1 MQNPV
6 AGYTYS
12 DLFDRYDDESSAA
25 ENEYSFW
32 SSKYEK
38 TATAAEKSNKQI
50 ELINKKIGIQAK
62 ALTTAEEEY
71 TKTKDAFGEE
81 SRKTQEAY
89 ARYLKEQI
97 EYQQLVNSLNNAEL
111 DRFDK
116 QNERYALEMKTYS
129 NQQSILLKLF
139 EDGDYG
145 VVTSTI
151 NMGAALRNMSYQLKR
166 TTNAYDKYNEY
177 VQAGTQNTDDGLAAL
192 HELQDER
199 YSFIGYAEAFADA
212 LNMSDDA
219 KKVTMQLGIAIADN
233 WKSISNGFNDL
244 RNYYREEGTN
254 EGYVLFID
262 FSGYYANIQHEP
274 CKAVL
279 HELLEKSGLS
289 DELRIITEDLMD
301 EIFKTFE
308 MDVSRFSDED
318 IEAMMNGKVDPF
330 MNMGVP
336 KELLT
341 GEKMLA
347 KGTDIGNQLAQNIGI
362 VFPYRIDNY
371 CKIVCGM
378 KHQGRYSD
386 DMHIIHRSKEVLLKV
401 LEGVKTI
408 AAEYGLILN
417 EKKTH
422 ICKLSGEYRYLQ
434 VKYTL
439 LQNGIVVRR
448 IHPKAI
454 TRERRKLK
462 AYKRLLDK
470 GIVTMEEIDGYFR
483 SWLSGNYKYM
493 SRDQIYKMNSLYVK
507 LFGRSVTW
515 KKGHGRLRW
524 LMAHPSAA

>member
-1 MQNPV
+1 MNPYYDANV
-6 AGYTYS
+6 LYDAG
-12 DLFDRYDDESSAA
+12 DRAIKGSRFKY
-25 ENEYSFW
+25 
-32 SSKYEK
+32 SSKLYEMEQLLI
-38 TATAAEKSNKQI
+38 TAKLQDALQNGTYQPKGSMKFAFSERGK
-50 ELINKKIGIQAK
+50 ERLI
-62 ALTTAEEEY
+62 
-71 TKTKDAFGEE
+71 
-81 SRKTQEAY
+81 S
-89 ARYLKEQI
+89 
-97 EYQQLVNSLNNAEL
+97 
-111 DRFDK
+111 
-116 QNERYALEMKTYS
+116 
-129 NQQSILLKLF
+129 SI
-139 EDGDYG
+139 
-145 VVTSTI
+145 VTSDKAVNHVICDEILTPY
-151 NMGAALRNMSYQLKR
+151 LQKFLQ
-166 TTNAYDKYNEY
+166 YDNSASQKGKG
-177 VQAGTQNTDDGLAAL
+177 V
-192 HELQDER
+192 
-199 YSFIGYAEAFADA
+199 AFHRRR
-212 LNMSDDA
+212 
-219 KKVTMQLGIAIADN
+219 
-233 WKSISNGFNDL
+233 FENDL

-254 EGYVLFID
+254 EGYVVFID

-274 CKAVL
+274 CKVVFC
-279 HELLEKSGLS
+279 ELLEKSGLS
-289 DELRIITEDLMD
+289 DELRLITEDLMD
-301 EIFKTFE
+301 KIFKTFE
-308 MDVSRFSDED
+308 MDVSRFPDED
-318 IEAMMNGKVDPF
+318 IQAMMNGKVDPF

-341 GEKMLA
+341 GKKMLA

-378 KHQGRYSD
+378 KHYGRYTD
-386 DMHIIHRSKEVLLKV
+386 DIHIIHRSKEVLLEV
-401 LEGVKTI
+401 LEGIKKI

-422 ICKLSGEYRYLQ
+422 ICKLSSDYRYLQ

-470 GIVTMEEIDGYFR
+470 GIITIEEIDGYFR

-524 LMAHPSAA
+524 LMAHPSAT

>member
-1 MQNPV
+1 MNPYYDANV
-6 AGYTYS
+6 LYDAG
-12 DLFDRYDDESSAA
+12 DRAMKGSRFKY
-25 ENEYSFW
+25 
-32 SSKYEK
+32 SSKLYEMEQLLI
-38 TATAAEKSNKQI
+38 TAKLQNALQNGTYQPKGSMKFAFSERGK
-50 ELINKKIGIQAK
+50 ERLI
-62 ALTTAEEEY
+62 
-71 TKTKDAFGEE
+71 
-81 SRKTQEAY
+81 S
-89 ARYLKEQI
+89 
-97 EYQQLVNSLNNAEL
+97 
-111 DRFDK
+111 
-116 QNERYALEMKTYS
+116 
-129 NQQSILLKLF
+129 SI
-139 EDGDYG
+139 
-145 VVTSTI
+145 VTSDKAVNHVICDEILTPYLQKFLQYD
-151 NMGAALRNMSYQLKR
+151 NSASQKGKGVAFHRKR
-166 TTNAYDKYNEY
+166 FE
-177 VQAGTQNTDDGLAAL
+177 
-192 HELQDER
+192 
-199 YSFIGYAEAFADA
+199 
-212 LNMSDDA
+212 
-219 KKVTMQLGIAIADN
+219 
-233 WKSISNGFNDL
+233 NDL

-274 CKAVL
+274 CKAIF
-279 HELLEKSGLS
+279 HDLLEKSGL
-289 DELRIITEDLMD
+289 DDDLQIVTEDLMAK
-301 EIFKTFE
+301 IFKTFE

-318 IEAMMNGKVDPF
+318 IQAMMSGKVDPF
-330 MNMGVP
+330 MNIGAP

-347 KGTDIGNQLAQNIGI
+347 KGTDIGNQLAQNTGI

-378 KHQGRYSD
+378 KHYGRYTD
-386 DMHIIHRSKEVLLKV
+386 DMHIIHQSKEVLLKV
-401 LEGVKTI
+401 LEGIKAI
-408 AAEYGLILN
+408 AAEHGLILN

-422 ICKLSGEYRYLQ
+422 ICKLSSEYRYLQ

-493 SRDQIYKMNSLYVK
+493 SRDQIYNMNSLYVK

-524 LMAHPSAA
+524 LMAHPLTA

>member
-1 MQNPV
+1 MNPYYDTNV
-6 AGYTYS
+6 LYDAG
-12 DLFDRYDDESSAA
+12 DRAMNGSQFKYA
-25 ENEYSFW
+25 
-32 SSKYEK
+32 SKLYK
-38 TATAAEKSNKQI
+38 LNQLLITAKLQ
-50 ELINKKIGIQAK
+50 K
-62 ALTTAEEEY
+62 ALQNGTYHPKGSMKFRYRERGKERLISSIVTPDKAVNHVICDEVLTPY
-71 TKTKDAFGEE
+71 LQKFLQYDNSASQKGKGVAFH
-81 SRKTQEAY
+81 R
-89 ARYLKEQI
+89 R
-97 EYQQLVNSLNNAEL
+97 
-111 DRFDK
+111 RF
-116 QNERYALEMKTYS
+116 E
-129 NQQSILLKLF
+129 
-139 EDGDYG
+139 
-145 VVTSTI
+145 
-151 NMGAALRNMSYQLKR
+151 
-166 TTNAYDKYNEY
+166 
-177 VQAGTQNTDDGLAAL
+177 
-192 HELQDER
+192 
-199 YSFIGYAEAFADA
+199 
-212 LNMSDDA
+212 
-219 KKVTMQLGIAIADN
+219 
-233 WKSISNGFNDL
+233 NDL

-274 CKAVL
+274 CKVVL

-289 DELRIITEDLMD
+289 DELRLITEDLMD
-301 EIFKTFE
+301 EIF
-308 MDVSRFSDED
+308 
-318 IEAMMNGKVDPF
+318 KVDPF

-347 KGTDIGNQLAQNIGI
+347 KGADIGNQLAQNIGI
-362 VFPYRIDNY
+362 TFPYRIDNY

-386 DMHIIHRSKEVLLKV
+386 DMHIIHRSKEVLLGV
-401 LEGVKTI
+401 LEGIKKI

-422 ICKLSGEYRYLQ
+422 ICKLSSDYRYLQ
-434 VKYTL
+434 MKYTL
-439 LQNGIVVRR
+439 LQNGVVVRR

-462 AYKRLLDK
+462 AYKRLLGK

>member
-1 MQNPV
+1 MSREVDERVVQMQ
-6 AGYTYS
+6 
-12 DLFDRYDDESSAA
+12 FDNAQFERGTRQTMGTLEKLKQSLQFKGVEKGFERISSASQKVDFS
-25 ENEYSFW
+25 EM
-32 SSKYEK
+32 
-38 TATAAEKSNKQI
+38 T
-50 ELINKKIGIQAK
+50 K
-62 ALTTAEEEY
+62 ALESIESKFSAVNVV
-71 TKTKDAFGEE
+71 AFH
-81 SRKTQEAY
+81 R
-89 ARYLKEQI
+89 R
-97 EYQQLVNSLNNAEL
+97 
-111 DRFDK
+111 RF
-116 QNERYALEMKTYS
+116 E
-129 NQQSILLKLF
+129 
-139 EDGDYG
+139 
-145 VVTSTI
+145 
-151 NMGAALRNMSYQLKR
+151 
-166 TTNAYDKYNEY
+166 
-177 VQAGTQNTDDGLAAL
+177 
-192 HELQDER
+192 
-199 YSFIGYAEAFADA
+199 
-212 LNMSDDA
+212 
-219 KKVTMQLGIAIADN
+219 
-233 WKSISNGFNDL
+233 NDL

-289 DELRIITEDLMD
+289 DELRLITEDLMD
-301 EIFKTFE
+301 KIFKTFE
-308 MDVSRFSDED
+308 MDVSRFPDED
-318 IEAMMNGKVDPF
+318 IQAMMNGKVDPF

-386 DMHIIHRSKEVLLKV
+386 DMHIIHRSKEVLLEV
-401 LEGVKTI
+401 LEGIKKI

-422 ICKLSGEYRYLQ
+422 ICKLSSDYRYLQ

-439 LQNGIVVRR
+439 LQNGVVVRR

-470 GIVTMEEIDGYFR
+470 GIVTIEEIDGYFR

>member
-1 MQNPV
+1 MSNIPKSRRKATSLDALALAQNIRSEITTELMLTF
-6 AGYTYS
+6 GYSEKRLEQHIRKVTDYIQ
-12 DLFDRYDDESSAA
+12 DD
-25 ENEYSFW
+25 
-32 SSKYEK
+32 
-38 TATAAEKSNKQI
+38 
-50 ELINKKIGIQAK
+50 
-62 ALTTAEEEY
+62 
-71 TKTKDAFGEE
+71 
-81 SRKTQEAY
+81 
-89 ARYLKEQI
+89 
-97 EYQQLVNSLNNAEL
+97 
-111 DRFDK
+111 
-116 QNERYALEMKTYS
+116 
-129 NQQSILLKLF
+129 
-139 EDGDYG
+139 
-145 VVTSTI
+145 
-151 NMGAALRNMSYQLKR
+151 ALRERAAAQLRETNQDFSMWFIEKERDEVLRLSRGISAHLRAANTISPVNMS
-166 TTNAYDKYNEY
+166 EF
-177 VQAGTQNTDDGLAAL
+177 
-192 HELQDER
+192 EER
-199 YSFIGYAEAFADA
+199 
-212 LNMSDDA
+212 
-219 KKVTMQLGIAIADN
+219 
-233 WKSISNGFNDL
+233 
-244 RNYYREEGTN
+244 
-254 EGYVLFID
+254 
-262 FSGYYANIQHEP
+262 
-274 CKAVL
+274 
-279 HELLEKSGLS
+279 
-289 DELRIITEDLMD
+289 TEDLMD

-318 IEAMMNGKVDPF
+318 IEAMINGKVDPF

-347 KGTDIGNQLAQNIGI
+347 KGADIGNQLAQNIGI
-362 VFPYRIDNY
+362 TFPYRIDNY

-386 DMHIIHRSKEVLLKV
+386 DMHIIHRSKEVLLGV
-401 LEGVKTI
+401 LEGIKKI

-422 ICKLSGEYRYLQ
+422 ICKLSSDYRYLQ

>member
-1 MQNPV
+1 MPLKGAQEL
-6 AGYTYS
+6 T
-12 DLFDRYDDESSAA
+12 SSAGDVIGSIKNTVNAIKDVLNSLGEAIDAWKQSKKA
-25 ENEYSFW
+25 ETMMTIAKAVAIMAASLTVLSMIKPERLAGGIGALTATIGELVGAFLLLDKFGGKTKSAKLGAMSMVAMASSVLILAGAAAKLASIDSEKLV
-32 SSKYEK
+32 SSKLNQLLI
-38 TATAAEKSNKQI
+38 TAKLQ
-50 ELINKKIGIQAK
+50 K
-62 ALTTAEEEY
+62 ALQNGTYHPKGSMKFRYRERGKERLISSIVTPDKAVNHVICDEVLTPY
-71 TKTKDAFGEE
+71 LQKFLQYDNSASQNGKGVAFH
-81 SRKTQEAY
+81 R
-89 ARYLKEQI
+89 R
-97 EYQQLVNSLNNAEL
+97 
-111 DRFDK
+111 RF
-116 QNERYALEMKTYS
+116 E
-129 NQQSILLKLF
+129 
-139 EDGDYG
+139 
-145 VVTSTI
+145 
-151 NMGAALRNMSYQLKR
+151 
-166 TTNAYDKYNEY
+166 
-177 VQAGTQNTDDGLAAL
+177 
-192 HELQDER
+192 
-199 YSFIGYAEAFADA
+199 
-212 LNMSDDA
+212 
-219 KKVTMQLGIAIADN
+219 
-233 WKSISNGFNDL
+233 NDL

-279 HELLEKSGLS
+279 QELLEKSGLS
-289 DELRIITEDLMD
+289 DELRLITEDLMD

-341 GEKMLA
+341 GEKMMA
-347 KGTDIGNQLAQNIGI
+347 KGADIGNQLAQNIGI
-362 VFPYRIDNY
+362 TFPYRIDNY
-371 CKIVCGM
+371 CKIVRGM
-378 KHQGRYSD
+378 KHQGRYSY
-386 DMHIIHRSKEVLLKV
+386 DMHIIHRSKEVLLGV
-401 LEGVKTI
+401 LEGIKKI
-408 AAEYGLILN
+408 AAEHGLILN
-417 EKKTH
+417 GKKTH
-422 ICKLSGEYRYLQ
+422 ICKLSSDYRYLQ

-515 KKGHGRLRW
+515 KRRHGRLRW

>member
-1 MQNPV
+1 MLKITIPKQEYGGKN
-6 AGYTYS
+6 YLQS
-12 DLFDRYDDESSAA
+12 DS
-25 ENEYSFW
+25 
-32 SSKYEK
+32 
-38 TATAAEKSNKQI
+38 
-50 ELINKKIGIQAK
+50 
-62 ALTTAEEEY
+62 
-71 TKTKDAFGEE
+71 
-81 SRKTQEAY
+81 
-89 ARYLKEQI
+89 
-97 EYQQLVNSLNNAEL
+97 
-111 DRFDK
+111 
-116 QNERYALEMKTYS
+116 
-129 NQQSILLKLF
+129 
-139 EDGDYG
+139 
-145 VVTSTI
+145 
-151 NMGAALRNMSYQLKR
+151 
-166 TTNAYDKYNEY
+166 
-177 VQAGTQNTDDGLAAL
+177 
-192 HELQDER
+192 
-199 YSFIGYAEAFADA
+199 
-212 LNMSDDA
+212 
-219 KKVTMQLGIAIADN
+219 AIALFGKIQ
-233 WKSISNGFNDL
+233 KSVIWEDVTNRNTLKANGQRMLNKAVEMAIKITIRAFDL
-244 RNYYREEGTN
+244 HRINVN
-254 EGYVLFID
+254 VLFID

-289 DELRIITEDLMD
+289 DELRLITEDLMD

-347 KGTDIGNQLAQNIGI
+347 KGADIGNQLAQNIGI
-362 VFPYRIDNY
+362 TFPCRIDNY

-434 VKYTL
+434 MKYTL
-439 LQNGIVVRR
+439 LQNGVVVRR

-470 GIVTMEEIDGYFR
+470 GIVTIEEIDGYFR

-493 SRDQIYKMNSLYVK
+493 SRDQIYDMNSLYVK